1 MRSTWDL
8 TEEGVGVFA
17 EGSGHRVVE
26 AGLAVPSRQFRSGV
40 VTTLIIVVLD
50 I

>member
-17 EGSGHRVVE
+17 EGSGHRGVK
-26 AGLAVPSRQFRSGV
+26 AGLAVTSRKLWSRV
-40 VTTLIIVVLD
+40 VTTLIVVVLD